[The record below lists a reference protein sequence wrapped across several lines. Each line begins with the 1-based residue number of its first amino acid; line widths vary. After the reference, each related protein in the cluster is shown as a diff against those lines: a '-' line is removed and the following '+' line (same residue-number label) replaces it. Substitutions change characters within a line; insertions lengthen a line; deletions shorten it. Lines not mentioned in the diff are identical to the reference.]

1 MGFRTLPAMSL
12 TPLDADAP
20 DLALPRVSILAVDDR
35 RENLL
40 AIEASLDDLEQKVV
54 LADSGAAALR
64 AVLEDDFAVILMDV
78 RMPGLDGFETLALLK
93 QRERSRDTPI
103 IFLSGFPED
112 HHVLQSYSVGAV
124 DYLLKPYDPEAL
136 RSKVSVFVK
145 LKQNQLAL
153 VAAHA
158 ELEERVRE
166 RTAELA
172 SANAVLEREILI
184 RKQAEQQLFDQA
196 HHDGL
201 TGLANRLLLRAHL
214 DRAVAQSRRR
224 AIPSFAILMIDLDHF
239 KVINDTLGH
248 AAGDALLVGVADRL
262 RGCLREVDTAA
273 RIGGD
278 EFAILLDGISAPED
292 ATRTADRIQQALA
305 TPFDIEGHS
314 VMATASIGIA
324 LMDEQYERGGELL
337 RDADAAM
344 YRAKDGG
351 RARTRV
357 FARSA

>member
-1 MGFRTLPAMSL
+1 MSL
-12 TPLDADAP
+12 VPFEGDAA
-20 DLALPRVSILAVDDR
+20 DLVLPRVSILLVDDR

-40 AIEASLDDLEQKVV
+40 ALEASLDDLGQHVV

-64 AVLEDDFAVILMDV
+64 AVLDDDFAVILMDI
-78 RMPGLDGFETLALLK
+78 RMPGLDGFETMALLK

-103 IFLSGFPED
+103 IFLSAFPED
-112 HHVLQSYSVGAV
+112 HHVLRSYSVGAV

-153 VAAHA
+153 QAAHA
-158 ELEERVRE
+158 ELEQRVRE

-172 SANAVLEREILI
+172 AANAILEREVQT
-184 RKQAEQQLFDQA
+184 RKQAEQRLFDQA

-201 TGLANRLLLRAHL
+201 TGLANRALLLERL
-214 DRAVAQSRRR
+214 QRAVAQSRRR
-224 AIPSFAILMIDLDHF
+224 ASPSFAIMMIDLDHF
-239 KVINDTLGH
+239 KVVNDTLGH
-248 AAGDALLVGVADRL
+248 AAGDALLTGVAGRL
-262 RGCLREVDTAA
+262 RDCLREVDTPA

-278 EFAILLDGISAPED
+278 EFAILLDGITALAD

-305 TPFDIEGHS
+305 APFDIEGQRVTAS
-314 VMATASIGIA
+314 ASIGIA
-324 LMDEQYERGGELL
+324 LMDATYERGGDLL

-344 YRAKDGG
+344 YRAKESG
-351 RARTRV
+351 RARTQV
-357 FARSA
+357 FTRDGR